1 MIFLLAL
8 GAALAF
14 GASVALQERAAAEV
28 HYDHALKVGLLVR
41 LARRPLWLVGV
52 VASVAGLVL
61 QIWALRHG
69 SLVVVQPLMATT
81 LVFALVLVAIRTREA
96 LHPAEWAA
104 VIAVVA
110 GLAVFLVFA
119 TPDGQGSES
128 PHTMAWWLTGSITI
142 TIVGALALVARR
154 RFGRRR
160 AALLGLAAGLSNAFV
175 AVLTKQFSQALRHG
189 GPIYGHWSFW
199 ALMAAGVPAVL
210 LVQSLYQSGNLNMS
224 LPIVAVVEPVAA
236 CVAGVWLFGEHISFE
251 GNETIAIVVAL
262 IVAALGLWHLAG
274 NPRITV
280 TGATYR
286 VSAGQSEVGHGSVA
300 KAFRPLAHPAES
312 DRGAR

>member
-1 MIFLLAL
+1 
-8 GAALAF
+8 
-14 GASVALQERAAAEV
+14 
-28 HYDHALKVGLLVR
+28 
-41 LARRPLWLVGV
+41 
-52 VASVAGLVL
+52 
-61 QIWALRHG
+61 
-69 SLVVVQPLMATT
+69 
-81 LVFALVLVAIRTREA
+81 
-96 LHPAEWAA
+96 
-104 VIAVVA
+104 
-110 GLAVFLVFA
+110 VFLVFA

-128 PHTMAWWLTGSITI
+128 PHTLAWWLTGSITV
-142 TIVGALALVARR
+142 TIVGALALTARR

-189 GPIYGHWSFW
+189 GPLYGHWSFW
-199 ALMAAGVPAVL
+199 ALMAAGVPSVL

-224 LPIVAVVEPVAA
+224 LPIVAVIEPVAA

-286 VSAGQSEVGHGSVA
+286 VSAGQTDIGHGSVA

>member
-8 GAALAF
+8 AAALAF

-28 HYDHALKVGLLVR
+28 PHDHALKVSLLVR
-41 LARRPLWLVGV
+41 LARRPLWLIGVG
-52 VASVAGLVL
+52 ASVLGLVL

-69 SLVVVQPLMATT
+69 SLVAVQPLMSTT
-81 LVFALVLVAIRTREA
+81 LVFALVLVAIRTGEA

-104 VIAVVA
+104 VAAVVA
-110 GLAVFLVFA
+110 GLAVFLIFA
-119 TPDGQGSES
+119 TPHGQGAES
-128 PHTMAWWLTGSITI
+128 PHTMAWWLTGSITVA
-142 TIVGALALVARR
+142 IVGALALIGVRR
-154 RFGRRR
+154 YGRRR

-175 AVLTKQFSQALRHG
+175 AVLTKEFSQALRHG
-189 GPIYGHWSFW
+189 GPLYEHWSFW
-199 ALMAAGVPAVL
+199 ALLAAGVPAVL
-210 LVQSLYQSGNLNMS
+210 LVQSLYQSGSLSMS

-236 CVAGVWLFGEHISFE
+236 CVAGVWLFGEHIIFD
-251 GNETIAIVVAL
+251 GDETIAIVVAL
-262 IVAALGLWHLAG
+262 LVALVGLWHLAG

-300 KAFRPLAHPAES
+300 KAFRPLARPAES